1 MMIQLFSLLEG
12 EGHSGSDQLL
22 LSGNVCLLLG
32 LKRMIHMIR
41 MIALGK
47 YGKVSKFPLDES
59 MVKIYPL

>member
-41 MIALGK
+41 LLMIALGK
-47 YGKVSKFPLDES
+47 
-59 MVKIYPL
+59 